1 MTGARWVERLT
12 IEGAAVALAI
22 AQRYQVPEIVA
33 RVLAGRGVGID
44 EVPQFLNPT
53 VRALM
58 PDPLV
63 LTGMDSAANLI
74 ADAIISGERI
84 AIFGDYDVDGA
95 SSSALLA
102 RFLRELGMDPEIYI
116 PDRLFEG
123 YGPNVEAVKQ
133 LVAKGAELIVRTT
146 PRRIL
151 LAASGIRPSRVNDAR
166 IRTAG
171 MPRTCGRALAPAG
184 EPQIVAVRT
193 PPSARR
199 AAPFVADDSGLAR

>member
-1 MTGARWVERLT
+1 MTPAAAAKLSSPTGPSQRTFLGVEVSVTGARWVERLT

-63 LTGMDSAANLI
+63 LTGMDSGANLI
-74 ADAIISGERI
+74 ADAIISGKRI

-102 RFLRELGMDPEIYI
+102 RFLR
-116 PDRLFEG
+116 
-123 YGPNVEAVKQ
+123 
-133 LVAKGAELIVRTT
+133 
-146 PRRIL
+146 
-151 LAASGIRPSRVNDAR
+151 
-166 IRTAG
+166 
-171 MPRTCGRALAPAG
+171 
-184 EPQIVAVRT
+184 
-193 PPSARR
+193 
-199 AAPFVADDSGLAR
+199 